1 MSGPW
6 PTPPSHVPPPDPT
19 IPGPPPG
26 REPPPPARAT
36 KERRQVSGT
45 RNLIEWAVIIV
56 GALLVAFVV
65 KTFLVQAFYIPSG
78 SMLPTLQEQDRVLVN
93 KLSYDLHGVER
104 GDIIVFEGPEQ
115 GSGEVKDLIKRVI
128 GLPGETVE
136 AHDGKVFVDGREIA
150 EPYLGDGITTGP
162 LEPTKVP
169 PNHYWVM
176 GDNRGN
182 SKDSRFFGAID
193 ESLIIGKAFV
203 RVWPITSV
211 RLF

>member
-1 MSGPW
+1 MSSAGPW
-6 PTPPSHVPPPDPT
+6 PTPPSRVPPPDPDLAGA
-19 IPGPPPG
+19 PAGPEQPPSKK
-26 REPPPPARAT
+26 RH
-36 KERRQVSGT
+36 VSGT
-45 RNLIEWAVIIV
+45 RNLIEWVVIIV
-56 GALLVAFVV
+56 GALLVAFLV

-104 GDIIVFEGPEQ
+104 GDIVVFKGPEQ
-115 GSGEVKDLIKRVI
+115 AAGEVKDLIKRVI

-136 AHDGKVFVDGREIA
+136 AHDGKVFVDGREIS

-169 PNHYWVM
+169 SNHYWVM

-182 SKDSRFFGAID
+182 SKDSRYFGSID

-203 RVWPITSV
+203 RVWPINSF